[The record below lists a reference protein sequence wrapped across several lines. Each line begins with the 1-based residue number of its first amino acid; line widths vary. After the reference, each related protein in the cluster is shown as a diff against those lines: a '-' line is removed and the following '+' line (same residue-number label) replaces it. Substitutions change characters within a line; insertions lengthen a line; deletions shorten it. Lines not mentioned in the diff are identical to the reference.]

1 MRETITISLPEEIK
15 TALDE
20 VMREEGLSRSELVR
34 EALREYL
41 LVHRFRLLRQQ
52 MLPYAREQ
60 GIYTD
65 QDVFDRIS

>member
-20 VMREEGLSRSELVR
+20 VMREQGLSRSELVR

-41 LVHRFRLLRQQ
+41 LVHHFRLLRQQ
-52 MLPYAREQ
+52 MLPHAREQ
-60 GIYTD
+60 GVYTD